1 MVDKLIALNMAE
13 KHIQKVREPGRNWED
28 YVNSQETIVRR
39 MNPIQLRSMFDRI
52 LTIGTNLKKSA

>member
-13 KHIQKVREPGRNWED
+13 KHTKSPGARQKLED